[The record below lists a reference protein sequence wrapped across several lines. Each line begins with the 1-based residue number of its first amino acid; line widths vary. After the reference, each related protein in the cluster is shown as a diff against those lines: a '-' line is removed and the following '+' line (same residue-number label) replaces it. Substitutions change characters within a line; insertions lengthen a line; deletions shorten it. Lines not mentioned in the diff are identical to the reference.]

1 MIQVYLLF
9 RIDHFLHVNLSTCV
23 YQPSQPEV
31 GSPGKIIDNRS
42 LIRSW
47 RCIPLLLIIRPDKN
61 LTRRA
66 IAGHC
71 HHCHHDSPEPA
82 RRNRV
87 VPGVLRQNKS
97 TNQFSVTWIKGRMGV
112 VGSPSLLNPKRSLL
126 LESLNGGNGGVLTYP
141 NPTTSYQPT

>member
-1 MIQVYLLF
+1 MVSIWWFKSIFCFVS

-42 LIRSW
+42 LIRAW
-47 RCIPLLLIIRPDKN
+47 RCIPLLIIIIIRPDKN

-66 IAGHC
+66 ITGHC
-71 HHCHHDSPEPA
+71 HHCHRDSPEPA

-87 VPGVLRQNKS
+87 VPGVVRLNKS

-112 VGSPSLLNPKRSLL
+112 GPPRFSIQKGPCYLNPWT
-126 LESLNGGNGGVLTYP
+126 GGTGGC
-141 NPTTSYQPT
+141 